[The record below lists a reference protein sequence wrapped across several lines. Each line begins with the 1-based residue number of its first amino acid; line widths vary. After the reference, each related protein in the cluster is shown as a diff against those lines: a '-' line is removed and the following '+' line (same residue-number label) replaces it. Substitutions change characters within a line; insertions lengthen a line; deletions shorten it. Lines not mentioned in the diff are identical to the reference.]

1 MQHAKPASQKTDNR
15 KKMSDFCLFVSDLHG
30 KVNRYEK
37 LFAFLEE
44 AKPSALFIGG
54 DILPSSVLH
63 SFRAGENK
71 PDFVT
76 DYLASRFQ
84 ELKDKLGNRYPR
96 IFVIMGNDDPKIEE
110 ETLINFEKK
119 GLWEYI
125 HGKVVTFGQH
135 QVMGYSYVPP
145 TPFLLKD
152 WERYDT
158 DHSVQ
163 AGCVKPED
171 GFRTFQTEDNDY
183 KITISD
189 DLKEL
194 STSIDPK
201 RTICLFHSPP
211 YHTGLDRV
219 AMDGI
224 SVENSQAD
232 IYVGSKAIKSFI
244 KTQQPLLTL
253 HGHIHESSRL
263 TGIWKEKAVKTVSIS
278 AAYEG
283 TGLAVVKFFAS
294 APFDAERII
303 L

>member
-1 MQHAKPASQKTDNR
+1 
-15 KKMSDFCLFVSDLHG
+15 MSDFCLFVSDLHG

-37 LFAFLEE
+37 LFAYLEKE
-44 AKPSALFIGG
+44 KPANLFIGG

-63 SFRAGENK
+63 SFRAGEIK

-76 DYLASRFQ
+76 DYLASRFR
-84 ELKDKLGNRYPR
+84 ELRDKLGKQYPR
-96 IFVIMGNDDPKIEE
+96 VFIIMGNDDPKIEE
-110 ETLINFEKK
+110 ETLIEFEKQ

-125 HGKVVTFGQH
+125 HGKVVSLDQY
-135 QVMGYSYVPP
+135 QVLGYSYVPP

-158 DHSVQ
+158 DHTVQ
-163 AGCVKPED
+163 PGCVKPED
-171 GFRTFQTEDNDY
+171 GFRTFHTEENDFQ
-183 KITISD
+183 ITISD
-189 DLKEL
+189 DLKRLAE
-194 STSIDPK
+194 SVDSE
-201 RTICLFHSPP
+201 RAICLFHSPP

-219 AMDGI
+219 DMDGI
-224 SVENSQAD
+224 SIENSQAD
-232 IYVGSKAIKSFI
+232 IFVGSKAIKTFI
-244 KTQQPLLTL
+244 ENHKPLLTL

-263 TGIWKEKAVKTVSIS
+263 TGVWKEKENTTVSIS

-283 TGLAVVKFFAS
+283 PGFAMVKFYLS

>member
-1 MQHAKPASQKTDNR
+1 
-15 KKMSDFCLFVSDLHG
+15 MSDFCLFVSDLHG

-37 LFAFLEE
+37 LFAYLEKE
-44 AKPSALFIGG
+44 KPATLFVGG

-63 SFRAGENK
+63 SFRAGEIK

-76 DYLASRFQ
+76 DYLAVKFE
-84 ELKDKLGNRYPR
+84 ELREKLGREYPR
-96 IFVIMGNDDPKIEE
+96 VFIIMGNDDPKIEE
-110 ETLINFEKK
+110 ETLIEFEKQ

-125 HGKVVTFGQH
+125 HGKVVSLDQY
-135 QVMGYSYVPP
+135 QVLGYSYVPP

-158 DHSVQ
+158 DHTVQ
-163 AGCVKPED
+163 PGCVKPEN
-171 GFRTFQTEDNDY
+171 GFRTFQTEGNDY

-189 DLKEL
+189 DLKKLAEN
-194 STSIDPK
+194 IDPD

-232 IYVGSKAIKSFI
+232 IFVGSKAIKSFI
-244 KTQQPLLTL
+244 KNLKPLLTL

-263 TGIWKEKAVKTVSIS
+263 TGVWKERENKTVSIS

-283 TGLAVVKFFAS
+283 PGLAVIKFQLPD
-294 APFDAERII
+294 PFDAERII